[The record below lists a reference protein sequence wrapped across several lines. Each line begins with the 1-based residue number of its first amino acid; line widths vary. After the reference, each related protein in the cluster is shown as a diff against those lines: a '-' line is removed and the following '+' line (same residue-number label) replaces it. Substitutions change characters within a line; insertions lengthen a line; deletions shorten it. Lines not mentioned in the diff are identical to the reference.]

1 MCSQRLINADLT
13 FGVVN
18 SLRQGYD
25 RCRGLFEL
33 VALQVVLSPCNLRTW
48 HSHACLC
55 RQRTGR
61 VSQVLTFE
69 VGWNAVA

>member
-1 MCSQRLINADLT
+1 MCSQQLINTDLT

-33 VALQVVLSPCNLRTW
+33 VALQVVLSPCNLRSW
-48 HSHACLC
+48 HSHSFLC
-55 RQRTGR
+55 RQRTRGVCR
-61 VSQVLTFE
+61 VLTFE